1 MAGWAVT
8 SLSARRFPLGPALFD
23 LVVIDE
29 ASQCAIPHVLPLL
42 FRARRA
48 LVIGDPMQLT
58 HITKISPHR
67 EALIRRGNGLR
78 SEWLEKHHLAYRRHS
93 AFHAAERSA
102 GGTLLLD
109 EHFRCHPHIA
119 AISNDLFY
127 DGGLTVLTDTRGRPA
142 LPRPAVIW
150 TDVPGRATRPS
161 LGGSWVNEDEIRK
174 AHDSV
179 NYLLE
184 QLPPE
189 ATVGVVTPFA
199 PQAEALRRRLRPY
212 DEERLRIGTVHT
224 FQGGE
229 RDVMVFTLV
238 AGDGMHPGAVEW
250 VGGQLNL
257 WNVAVTRARS
267 HLIVVGDKERWRKR
281 GGVAAALLE
290 TAERDG
296 VPPRDSSEDALLKRL
311 YQVLSREAGATVT
324 LGETVHGHP
333 ADALVRGVGGTTP
346 RAVLLDRGVEEGA
359 DAARHLR
366 LMLHRRNLLGSGDGE
381 AEAARWPAW
390 RLYETD
396 EHRE

>member
-1 MAGWAVT
+1 M
-8 SLSARRFPLGPALFD
+8 
-23 LVVIDE
+23 
-29 ASQCAIPHVLPLL
+29 
-42 FRARRA
+42 
-48 LVIGDPMQLT
+48 
-58 HITKISPHR
+58 SP
-67 EALIRRGNGLR
+67 
-78 SEWLEKHHLAYRRHS
+78 S
-93 AFHAAERSA
+93 RSA
-102 GGTLLLD
+102 G
-109 EHFRCHPHIA
+109 A
-119 AISNDLFY
+119 ARRPGKRRREELFY

-150 TDVPGRATRPS
+150 TDVPGRATRPR

-229 RDVMVFTLV
+229 RDVMVFPLV

-290 TAERDG
+290 SAERDG
-296 VPPRDSSEDALLKRL
+296 VPSRDSSEAVLLKRL

-333 ADALVRGVGGTTP
+333 ADALVAGVGDTAL
-346 RAVLLDRGVEEGA
+346 RAVLLDRGVEEGT
-359 DAARHLR
+359 DAARHIR
-366 LMLHRRNLLGSGDGE
+366 LMLHRRNLLGVGTAKSKPLDGRPGGCARQTSGGGE
-381 AEAARWPAW
+381 PGPAP
-390 RLYETD
+390 
-396 EHRE
+396 